1 MSEFIKISGARVH
14 NLKNVSLEI
23 PKNKLVVITGLS
35 GSGKSSL
42 AFDTIYAEGQR
53 RYAESLN
60 AYARQ
65 FMDMADKPDVDEITG
80 LSPTI
85 AIEQRNY
92 TANPRST
99 VGTATEIYDYIRL
112 LFARCGVQHCPTCKT
127 PVTTFSPGIIVEKIR
142 ELGRKQ
148 EVILAAP
155 LLQQET
161 VVLKNLK
168 NRLERADV
176 EKVLI
181 NGTPMTLAALTK
193 FNFNTTEKYDVS
205 VIIATVKP
213 GVKTQLAASVTKALD
228 LGNGHCLVIDEAGEE
243 VTFSERPV
251 CSTCGRNFMPIEPRS
266 FSFNSPYG
274 ACVRCT
280 GLGITLEV
288 EPELVIPNPRLTL
301 AEGAIQ
307 PWTRLVGSQQTNLAL
322 LEQVALKH
330 NFSMDIPVE
339 SLPQKVMEKLWFG
352 TDGQLYQVGKE
363 ELRYEGIIPGLTQRY
378 LETKSDFLKKEIEQ
392 YMREREC
399 SVCRGQRLKEDNL
412 YIKIAGQS
420 VADVVDLSIDEA
432 SVYFKSLTKNPACQI
447 PVVAPLVKE
456 ITKRVE
462 HLTDVGL
469 PYLSLNRSLATVSG
483 GEAQRIRLSTQLSAG
498 LSGLIYILDEPS
510 IGLHPKDNDQL
521 VRTLQT
527 LRDAGNTVIV
537 VEHDKAIMKAADHI
551 IDVGPGAGEYGGEI
565 IAAGT
570 AVQISKNKNSLTGK
584 YLAGVENVGN
594 GRTKPRVGNKLFITV
609 KGATAH
615 NLKNIDV
622 SIPLGTFTCFTGVS
636 GSGKSSLVIDIL
648 SRSLGNHFY
657 HAHAVPGAHKSI
669 SGLDNIDKVI
679 TIDQTP
685 IGRTPRSNPATYTG
699 LFTVIRDLYAELPE
713 ARLRGMNA
721 GTFSFNVK
729 DGGRCEACGGEGYTT
744 IPMHFLNDVF
754 IECSECHGT
763 RYTKEVLE
771 IHYRDKHIA
780 EVLDMTVE
788 EAFLFFQH
796 IPAIREKL
804 QILRT
809 VGLGYVRLRQ
819 PATTLSGGEAQ
830 RIKLATEL
838 SRRSTGKTL
847 YILDEP
853 STGLHFEDIQK
864 LLSVLNQLV
873 DKGNTVLV
881 IEHNTDIIAAA
892 DWIIDLGPDGGKRG
906 GEVVVAGTPATVMAA
921 KKSWTGKYLVEN
933 LAK

>member
-1 MSEFIKISGARVH
+1 MDTIKITGARVH
-14 NLKNVSLEI
+14 NLKNVDLEI

-112 LFARCGVQHCPTCKT
+112 LFARQGVQFCPQCKT
-127 PVTTFSPGIIVEKIR
+127 AVHTHTPGNIVEEIR
-142 ELGRKQ
+142 SRARKQ
-148 EVILAAP
+148 EIVLAAP
-155 LLQQET
+155 IIEQET
-161 VVLKNLK
+161 INLKNLK
-168 NRLERADV
+168 TRLERADV
-176 EKVLI
+176 ESILV
-181 NGTPMTLAALTK
+181 NGVTVSLKSLAK
-193 FNFNTTEKYDVS
+193 FTFHTDEKYDIS
-205 VIIATVKP
+205 VVVGTIRP
-213 GVKTQLAASVTKALD
+213 GVKTSFAELVEKALD
-228 LGNGHCLVIDEAGEE
+228 LGNGHCLSIDEEGNEE
-243 VTFSERPV
+243 RFSTQPICRT
-251 CSTCGRNFMPIEPRS
+251 CSRSFLPIEPRS

-274 ACVRCT
+274 ACARCT

-288 EPELVIPNPRLTL
+288 DPELVIPNPRLTL

-307 PWTRLVGSQQTNLAL
+307 PWTRLVGNQQFYTELLAL
-322 LEQVALKH
+322 VAERH
-330 NFSMDIPVE
+330 NFSLDVPVD
-339 SLPQKVMEKLWFG
+339 SLPQKVMDVLWYG
-352 TDGQLYQVGKE
+352 TDGEIYEIGKE
-363 ELRYEGIIPGLTQRY
+363 KIQYEGIIPNLTKRY
-378 LETKSDFLKKEIEQ
+378 LETKSDYLKKEIEQ
-392 YMREREC
+392 YMRERTC
-399 SVCRGQRLKEDNL
+399 SICQGKRLKEDNL
-412 YIKIAGQS
+412 YIKVSGQS
-420 VADVVDLSIDEA
+420 IADVVALSIDE
-432 SVYFKSLTKNPACQI
+432 SVVYFEQLETKSSAREVTVI
-447 PVVAPLVKE
+447 APIVKE
-456 ITKRVE
+456 ILKRLD
-462 HLTDVGL
+462 HLNKVGL
-469 PYLSLNRSLATVSG
+469 PYLNLDRSLSTVSG
-483 GEAQRIRLSTQLSAG
+483 GEAQRIRLSTQLAAG

-510 IGLHPKDNDQL
+510 IGLHPKDNEQL
-521 VRTLQT
+521 IATLKT
-527 LRDAGNTVIV
+527 LRDAGNSVIV
-537 VEHDKAIMKAADHI
+537 VEHDKTIMEAADYVV
-551 IDVGPGAGEYGGEI
+551 DVGPGAGEYGGHI
-565 IAAGT
+565 IAAGSPT
-570 AVQISKNKNSLTGK
+570 QIKKSKDSITGRYLTGSEAIVDPK
-584 YLAGVENVGN
+584 RKPRKGN
-594 GRTKPRVGNKLFITV
+594 GQSLVI

-622 SIPLGTFTCFTGVS
+622 SIPLGTLTCFTGVS

-648 SRSLGNHFY
+648 SRSLNHYFY
-657 HAHAVPGAHKSI
+657 RALSVPGAHASI
-669 SGLDNIDKVI
+669 NGIDNLDKVI

-699 LFTVIRDLYAELPE
+699 LFTAIRDLFAELPE

-771 IHYRDKHIA
+771 IHYRNKHIA

-788 EAFLFFQH
+788 EAFNFFQGV
-796 IPAIREKL
+796 PVVRDKL

-853 STGLHFEDIQK
+853 STGLHFEDIKK
-864 LLSVLNQLV
+864 LLTVLNQLV
-873 DKGNTVLV
+873 DKGNSVLI
-881 IEHNTDIIAAA
+881 IEHNLDIIGAA
-892 DWIIDLGPDGGKRG
+892 DWIIDLGPEGGKRG
-906 GEVVVAGTPATVMAA
+906 GQVVVAGTPTTVAA
-921 KKSWTGKYLVEN
+921 CKDSWTGKYLAEN
-933 LAK
+933 FR

>member
-1 MSEFIKISGARVH
+1 METIKITNARVH
-14 NLKNVSLEI
+14 NLKSVSLEI

-112 LFARCGVQHCPTCKT
+112 LFARLGVQYCPTCKT
-127 PVTTFSPGIIVEKIR
+127 PVVTHTPGNIVEEIR
-142 ELGRKQ
+142 ARARKS
-148 EVILAAP
+148 EITLAAP
-155 LLQQET
+155 FIEQEIILLKS
-161 VVLKNLK
+161 LKT
-168 NRLERADV
+168 RLERADV
-176 EKVLI
+176 ETILI
-181 NGTPMTLAALTK
+181 NGVPVSMKSLAK
-193 FNFNTTEKYDVS
+193 FNFKDKEKYDIS
-205 VIIATVKP
+205 VVVGTIKS
-213 GVKTQLAASVTKALD
+213 GVKTALASLVEKALD
-228 LGNGHCLVIDEAGEE
+228 LGNGHCLTINEAGEE
-243 VTFSERPV
+243 ERFSTEPICRT
-251 CSTCGRNFMPIEPRS
+251 CSRSFLPIEPRS

-288 EPELVIPNPRLTL
+288 DPELVIPNPRLTL

-307 PWTRLVGSQQTNLAL
+307 PWTRLVGNQQYYTDLLAL
-322 LEQVALKH
+322 VAAAN
-330 NFSMDIPVE
+330 NFNTDTPVDTLPQRVMDI
-339 SLPQKVMEKLWFG
+339 LWYG
-352 TDGQLYQVGKE
+352 TDGTLYELGKE
-363 ELRYEGIIPGLTQRY
+363 KVQYEGIIPNLTKRY
-378 LETKSDFLKKEIEQ
+378 LETKSDYLKKEIEQ

-399 SVCRGQRLKEDNL
+399 SVCGGRRLKEDNL
-412 YIKIAGQS
+412 YIKIADHS
-420 VADVVDLSIDEA
+420 IADVVESSIEEA
-432 SVYFKSLTKNPACQI
+432 VEYFKKLTESKDTKQNA
-447 PVVAPLVKE
+447 VVTPIVKE
-456 ITKRVE
+456 VGKRLD
-462 HLTDVGL
+462 HLMKVGL
-469 PYLSLNRSLATVSG
+469 PYLNLDRSLATVSG
-483 GEAQRIRLSTQLSAG
+483 GEAQRIRLSTQLAAG

-521 VRTLQT
+521 ISTLKT

-537 VEHDKAIMKAADHI
+537 VEHDKTIMEAADYVV
-551 IDVGPGAGEYGGEI
+551 DVGPGAGEYGGQI
-565 IAAGT
+565 MAAG
-570 AVQISKNKNSLTGK
+570 APAQIKKNKDSITGR
-584 YLAGVENVGN
+584 YLVGTESIIDGKHKPRMGN
-594 GRTKPRVGNKLFITV
+594 GKKVVI

-615 NLKNIDV
+615 NLKNIEV
-622 SIPLGTFTCFTGVS
+622 SIPLGTLTCFTGVS
-636 GSGKSSLVIDIL
+636 GSGKSTLVIDIL
-648 SRSLGNHFY
+648 SRVLNHHFY
-657 HAHAVPGAHKSI
+657 RAQAEPGAHDSI
-669 SGLDNIDKVI
+669 SGMDNLDKVI

-699 LFTVIRDLYAELPE
+699 LFTAIRDLYADLPE

-771 IHYRDKHIA
+771 IHYRGKHIA
-780 EVLDMTVE
+780 EVLNLTVE
-788 EAFLFFQH
+788 EAFTFFQGV
-796 IPAIREKL
+796 ATVRDKL

-853 STGLHFEDIQK
+853 STGLHFEDIKK
-864 LLSVLNQLV
+864 LLTVLNQLV
-873 DKGNTVLV
+873 EKGNSVLI
-881 IEHNTDIIAAA
+881 IEHNLEIIGAA

-906 GEVVVAGTPATVMAA
+906 GEVVAQGTPLTVAA
-921 KKSWTGKYLVEN
+921 NKKSWTGKYLAEA
-933 LAK
+933 LK

>member
-1 MSEFIKISGARVH
+1 MDTIKITNARVH
-14 NLKNVSLEI
+14 NLKSVSLEI

-112 LFARCGVQHCPTCKT
+112 LFARLGVQYCPNCKSAVNT
-127 PVTTFSPGIIVEKIR
+127 HSPGSIVEEVR
-142 ELGRKQ
+142 ARARKT
-148 EVILAAP
+148 EITLAAP
-155 LLQQET
+155 LIEQET
-161 VVLKNLK
+161 IVLKNLK
-168 NRLERADV
+168 TRLERADV
-176 EKVLI
+176 ETILI
-181 NGTPMTLAALTK
+181 NGLPVSLKSLAK
-193 FNFNTTEKYDVS
+193 FNFHDQQKYD
-205 VIIATVKP
+205 IAVVVGTIK
-213 GVKTQLAASVTKALD
+213 GNVKTGLSTLVEKALD
-228 LGNGHCLVIDEAGEE
+228 LGNGHCLAINEE
-243 VTFSERPV
+243 GVEERFSTQPV
-251 CSTCGRNFMPIEPRS
+251 CRTCARTFLPIEPRS

-274 ACVRCT
+274 ACGRCT
-280 GLGITLEV
+280 GLGVTLEV
-288 EPELVIPNPRLTL
+288 DPTLVIPNPRLTL
-301 AEGAIQ
+301 AEGAVQ
-307 PWTRLVGSQQTNLAL
+307 PWTRLVGNQQYYFDLLA
-322 LEQVALKH
+322 QVAERY
-330 NFSMDIPVE
+330 NFSLHTPVE
-339 SLPQKVMEKLWFG
+339 SLPQKTMDILWYG
-352 TDGQLYQVGKE
+352 TDGDLYEIGKE
-363 ELRYEGIIPGLTQRY
+363 KIHYEGIIPNLTKRY
-378 LETKSDFLKKEIEQ
+378 LETKSDYLKKEIEQ

-399 SVCRGQRLKEDNL
+399 SVCEGRRLKEDNL
-412 YIKIAGQS
+412 FIKIADYNI
-420 VADVVDLSIDEA
+420 AEVVELSIEEA
-432 SVYFKSLTKNPACQI
+432 AEYFKKLSDGKDANHLA
-447 PVVAPLVKE
+447 VSAPIVKE
-456 ITKRVE
+456 VNKRLD
-462 HLTDVGL
+462 HLMKVGL
-469 PYLSLNRSLATVSG
+469 PYLNLDRSLATVSG
-483 GEAQRIRLSTQLSAG
+483 GEAQRIRLSTQLAAG

-521 VRTLQT
+521 ITTLKT

-537 VEHDKAIMKAADHI
+537 VEHDKTIMEAADFVV
-551 IDVGPGAGEYGGEI
+551 DVGPGAGEYGGEI
-565 IAAGT
+565 MAIGSPA
-570 AVQISKNKNSLTGK
+570 QIKKDKKSITGQYLTGTESIIDPK
-584 YLAGVENVGN
+584 RKPRPGN
-594 GRTKPRVGNKLFITV
+594 GQKLII

-615 NLKNIDV
+615 NLKNIEV
-622 SIPLGTFTCFTGVS
+622 PIPLGTLTCFTGVS
-636 GSGKSSLVIDIL
+636 GSGKSTLVIDIL
-648 SRSLGNHFY
+648 SKSLNHYFY
-657 HAHAVPGAHKSI
+657 RALATPGAHTDI
-669 SGLDNIDKVI
+669 SGIDNLDKVI

-699 LFTVIRDLYAELPE
+699 LFTAIRDLFAELPE

-771 IHYRDKHIA
+771 IHYRNKHIA

-788 EAFLFFQH
+788 EAFNFFH
-796 IPAIREKL
+796 GVPVVRDKL

-809 VGLGYVRLRQ
+809 VGLGYIRLRQ

-853 STGLHFEDIQK
+853 STGLHFDDIKK
-864 LLSVLNQLV
+864 LLGVLNQLV
-873 DKGNTVLV
+873 DKGNSVLI
-881 IEHNTDIIAAA
+881 IEHNIDIIAAA

-906 GEVVVAGTPATVMAA
+906 GEVVVAGTPKTVAEN
-921 KKSWTGKYLVEN
+921 KKSWTGKYLAAEI
-933 LAK
+933 K